1 MATAWQ
7 KSAWPAGVWR
17 HWLTDRG
24 SLTRRLQSLYPRFG
38 VARLEQR
45 MTAPHLDEVAPL
57 GLYPGHL
64 ALVREVLLK
73 NDGTPLVFAHSVI
86 PPTGLKGP
94 WAGLAGLGN
103 RPLGAALF
111 SNPRVARH
119 ALEYKRVDRRHPL
132 YRHAVPHVDAPP
144 RALWARRSL
153 FSLENHPILVTEV
166 FLPALLEPR

>member
-1 MATAWQ
+1 MA
-7 KSAWPAGVWR
+7 
-17 HWLTDRG
+17 
-24 SLTRRLQSLYPRFG
+24 
-38 VARLEQR
+38 
-45 MTAPHLDEVAPL
+45 APHLDEVAPL

-73 NDGTPLVFAHSVI
+73 NAGTPLVFAHSVI
-86 PPTGLKGP
+86 PPDGLKGP

-103 RPLGAALF
+103 RPWAPPCSAIRASPATPWNTSGWTGAIRSIATR
-111 SNPRVARH
+111 PG
-119 ALEYKRVDRRHPL
+119 
-132 YRHAVPHVDAPP
+132 HVDAPP